1 MIHCT
6 FPTGPRWAYTTQPE
20 LRDAFW
26 DNHRELHG
34 LRKLG
39 PRGRILPHNDQPA
52 IVRVAWVE
60 WVDQLAMFNMIS
72 PALAARATL

>member
-20 LRDAFW
+20 LREAFW
-26 DNHRELHG
+26 DMRPDMRRV
-34 LRKLG
+34 RKLG
-39 PRGRILPHNDQPA
+39 PRGSILPQNSQPA
-52 IVRVAWVE
+52 IVRLCWCDWIDHLE
-60 WVDQLAMFNMIS
+60 ESRQIS